1 MKKPF
6 RILDRLIIKELM
18 GPFLF
23 GVMAFTLIMVAGG
36 LLFKLA
42 DLIIEKGVSLA
53 VAGRLFLYELPSV
66 VVLTLP
72 MSCLLASLLG
82 FSKMSSNSEI
92 VALKAAGI
100 SFSRI
105 SRPVL
110 WSALFV
116 TFLAML
122 LNETLV
128 PLGKIASQNVMRYEI
143 AREKPALLKEQVFLR
158 SSDNTAEGTRR
169 IVYINKL
176 YARDGKMRDVV
187 VQEFK
192 KSRLVRLTTAQNGTW
207 KNGVWYLHDGDVFD
221 VKGNNKVELTLHF
234 KRQTLPIPLTPQQIS
249 RSTAK
254 PDDMSCIELL
264 RQIEILRAQGKS
276 LEPLWVAFHLRLAV
290 PWACIILAL
299 IGSTL
304 GTRSMRKGGAG
315 VGFGQSI
322 LIVFVD
328 YVVMSLGRSL
338 GQTGH
343 IPPIVGAW
351 LSNIIFFVGAL
362 LLARRADR

>member
-1 MKKPF
+1 MKSF
-6 RILDRLIIKELM
+6 HILDRLIIKEVR

-42 DLIIEKGVSLA
+42 NLIIERGVSFA

-92 VALKAAGI
+92 VALKAAGV

-110 WSALFV
+110 ISSCFV
-116 TFLAML
+116 TLFSLG

-128 PLGKIASQNVMRYEI
+128 PMGKVAAQNIMRYEI
-143 AREKPALLKEQVFLR
+143 AHEKPALLKHQVFLKSR
-158 SSDNTAEGTRR
+158 ADSNGVHR
-169 IVYINKL
+169 IIYINKL
-176 YARDGKMRDVV
+176 HARDGTMEDVL
-187 VQEFK
+187 VQEFQGA
-192 KSRLVRLTTAQNGTW
+192 RLFRLTTSDKGKW
-207 KNGVWYLHDGDVFD
+207 VSGVWYLQDGEVFE
-221 VKGNNKVELTLHF
+221 VKGKGKIQQTMSF
-234 KRQTLPIPLTPQQIS
+234 KQQKLPISLTPQQIAN
-249 RSTAK
+249 STID
-254 PDDMSCIELL
+254 PEDMNCAELL
-264 RQIEILRAQGKS
+264 KYIEVMRDQGKN
-276 LEPLWVAFHLRLAV
+276 LDPLWVIFHLRIAV
-290 PWACIILAL
+290 PFACVILSM
-299 IGSTL
+299 IGASL
-304 GTRSMRKGGAG
+304 GVRHVRRGSAS

-322 LIVFVD
+322 LIVFVY
-328 YVVMSLGRSL
+328 YVVMSMGQSF
-338 GQTGH
+338 GQTGY
-343 IPPIVGAW
+343 INPVVGAW
-351 LSNIIFFVGAL
+351 LPNIIFFCCAM